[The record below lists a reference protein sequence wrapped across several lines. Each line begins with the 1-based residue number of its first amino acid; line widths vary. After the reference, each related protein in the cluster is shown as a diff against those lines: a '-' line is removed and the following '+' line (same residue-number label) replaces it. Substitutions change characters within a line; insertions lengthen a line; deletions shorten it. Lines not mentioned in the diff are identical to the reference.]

1 MFLVKREHRKLK
13 DADIKKLLKPLKN
26 ITWPKFFYA
35 WKTLQ
40 KTFLIICHFENILKW
55 LQVAT
60 DNELFF
66 D

>member
-13 DADIKKLLKPLKN
+13 DADIKKMVEAFKENHLAKYFLSLKDFAEN
-26 ITWPKFFYA
+26 NF
-35 WKTLQ
+35 
-40 KTFLIICHFENILKW
+40 IICHFKTILKG

-60 DNELFF
+60 DNVLFF